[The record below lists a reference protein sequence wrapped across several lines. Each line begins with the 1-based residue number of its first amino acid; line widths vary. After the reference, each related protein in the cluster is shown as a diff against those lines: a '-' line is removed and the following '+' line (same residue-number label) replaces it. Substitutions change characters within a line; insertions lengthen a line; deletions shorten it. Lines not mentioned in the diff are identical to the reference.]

1 MPKATKCNLN
11 GHEIDVAEALA
22 IRERDPNVVFH
33 CTECDQRVRAH
44 KLGTTGQ
51 AAHFEHLAA
60 NEGCSLSG
68 RR

>member
-11 GHEIDVAEALA
+11 GREIEIEEALA
-22 IRERDPNVVFH
+22 IRKRDPKVVFH
-33 CTECDQRVRAH
+33 CTECGQRVRAH

-60 NEGCSLSG
+60 NRKCPLSG
-68 RR
+68 RG